1 MDVRAEMGFA
11 CGEKIGPYE
20 IVEQQGQGGM
30 AMVFKA
36 YHAALDRHVAI
47 KALNP
52 AYMDDPS
59 FLARFQREARVV
71 ARLEHPNIVP
81 IYDAAE
87 HEGRPYLVMKFI
99 EGETLKQ
106 RLKRGPLLLEEGL
119 HIIKAVGQALTF
131 AHKQGVLHRDIKPS
145 NILISE
151 DGAIFLADFGLAR
164 LVQTGSSTF
173 SAEMLL
179 GTPHYI
185 SPEQAQGS
193 SEIDERTDI
202 YSFGAVLY
210 ELIVGQ
216 VPFDGDTPFSIIH
229 DHIYEPL
236 PLPRSINPNVPEA
249 LERVLVKALAKYRIE
264 RYPSIESLLAA
275 FLAAATGDRVGVL
288 SAPFVMKTETDDVE
302 ESLEQQDKIIA
313 EQVDL
318 EEKATEF
325 EGAEPEPAMKK
336 QRNWW
341 WIIAGVVLVCVCLAV
356 SLNALKLIQ
365 EGRTP
370 NPTDAA
376 ATNLSPSLQRTLTAR
391 TPPVGAIGPVEHL
404 QTAEALVD
412 AGENREALNE
422 LLLAGDMFLD
432 DELYVQAAKTF
443 QRAADALGGPL
454 TAGFRIQDALTQ
466 ALFMGA
472 IESEMYQV
480 ISQME
485 TDYPAWEPIRAV
497 RARYMLHQG
506 NMQVAVDLVETIL
519 LSTAEDPYALA
530 VKAEWLI
537 ERQEYV
543 MAEDIIKQLLQR
555 TLQPWFIDH
564 LSELLREIETISLSL
579 PFEWVRKGEW
589 RGWIL
594 I

>member
-1 MDVRAEMGFA
+1 
-11 CGEKIGPYE
+11 
-20 IVEQQGQGGM
+20 
-30 AMVFKA
+30 
-36 YHAALDRHVAI
+36 
-47 KALNP
+47 
-52 AYMDDPS
+52 
-59 FLARFQREARVV
+59 
-71 ARLEHPNIVP
+71 
-81 IYDAAE
+81 
-87 HEGRPYLVMKFI
+87 
-99 EGETLKQ
+99 
-106 RLKRGPLLLEEGL
+106 
-119 HIIKAVGQALTF
+119 
-131 AHKQGVLHRDIKPS
+131 
-145 NILISE
+145 
-151 DGAIFLADFGLAR
+151 
-164 LVQTGSSTF
+164 
-173 SAEMLL
+173 
-179 GTPHYI
+179 
-185 SPEQAQGS
+185 
-193 SEIDERTDI
+193 
-202 YSFGAVLY
+202 
-210 ELIVGQ
+210 
-216 VPFDGDTPFSIIH
+216 
-229 DHIYEPL
+229 
-236 PLPRSINPNVPEA
+236 
-249 LERVLVKALAKYRIE
+249 
-264 RYPSIESLLAA
+264 
-275 FLAAATGDRVGVL
+275 
-288 SAPFVMKTETDDVE
+288 MKTETDDVE

-564 LSELLREIETISLSL
+564 LSVLLREIETISLSL

>member
-1 MDVRAEMGFA
+1 
-11 CGEKIGPYE
+11 
-20 IVEQQGQGGM
+20 
-30 AMVFKA
+30 
-36 YHAALDRHVAI
+36 
-47 KALNP
+47 
-52 AYMDDPS
+52 
-59 FLARFQREARVV
+59 
-71 ARLEHPNIVP
+71 
-81 IYDAAE
+81 
-87 HEGRPYLVMKFI
+87 
-99 EGETLKQ
+99 
-106 RLKRGPLLLEEGL
+106 
-119 HIIKAVGQALTF
+119 
-131 AHKQGVLHRDIKPS
+131 
-145 NILISE
+145 
-151 DGAIFLADFGLAR
+151 
-164 LVQTGSSTF
+164 
-173 SAEMLL
+173 
-179 GTPHYI
+179 
-185 SPEQAQGS
+185 
-193 SEIDERTDI
+193 
-202 YSFGAVLY
+202 
-210 ELIVGQ
+210 
-216 VPFDGDTPFSIIH
+216 
-229 DHIYEPL
+229 
-236 PLPRSINPNVPEA
+236 
-249 LERVLVKALAKYRIE
+249 
-264 RYPSIESLLAA
+264 
-275 FLAAATGDRVGVL
+275 
-288 SAPFVMKTETDDVE
+288 
-302 ESLEQQDKIIA
+302 
-313 EQVDL
+313 
-318 EEKATEF
+318 
-325 EGAEPEPAMKK
+325 MKK

-564 LSELLREIETISLSL
+564 LSELLREIETISLRL